1 MTGSRPTNSGIRPYF
16 SRSSGSTSRKISPCF
31 LSSGAMTLA
40 PKPIEPGRLRA
51 EIIFFEASEGATT
64 DEQDADGIDL
74 QEFLLR
80 MLAAALRRHT
90 RHRALHDLEQ
100 RLLHALARYVA
111 GDRRVV
117 GFAGNSLAPAP
128 RTARRFTIAR
138 RAIPEACCWSTFI
151 LGPFLARP
159 MTTANEARSNSAN
172 ISGDQPRPDRRDDRR
187 PPKKPLPH

>member
-1 MTGSRPTNSGIRPYF
+1 MSAGTSSTTSWCSELARCLRPMLKRVRVHPWRLSIRTGPYANS
-16 SRSSGSTSRKISPCF
+16 SSTSGLT
-31 LSSGAMTLA
+31 LSMSQTRSVGLRSAARSWITSRRGACLLPQPLEHQRRPDA
-40 PKPIEPGRLRA
+40 ADPDLDRGLIAGRAQHHGLGLKA
-51 EIIFFEASEGATT
+51 
-64 DEQDADGIDL
+64 
-74 QEFLLR
+74 
-80 MLAAALRRHT
+80 
-90 RHRALHDLEQ
+90 
-100 RLLHALARYVA
+100 
-111 GDRRVV
+111 
-117 GFAGNSLAPAP
+117 LAPAP